1 MPRFRYI
8 AVNLQGKSLQGE
20 IDSADLAA
28 ANQELL
34 LSGLQV
40 TELRVL
46 SEPTG
51 KLSFEDAAAFSQQ
64 VSTITQS
71 ELPLIGALRAF
82 AEEVLSTKLRQRL
95 IQVCDALEAG
105 EPLERVLN
113 NPALRLPRGVASIL
127 GSGLPHT
134 VMNHLLNQTMRSAT
148 VTLELRMRAFLL
160 VCYTFLMFATIAGV
174 WGFLLIYLTPQFEKI
189 FTDFG
194 TELPV
199 AVVVLISLSRS
210 LRSMQGLLTLLL
222 LVPIGLLVC
231 YAIKSRLSPAARRRI
246 WCGLPILGSMYR
258 LTALSEVANSLA
270 LLLESH
276 VPLPQAVVWSTAGA
290 NDADLQA
297 CGEDIAARLRWGEDP
312 DTACQTARGLPSHLQ
327 QMLRWAAHGAAGAEP
342 LRSLAKLLQ
351 IRAKSLSLVALPL
364 MEPILLITAVVSI
377 ALYVFVIFMPLI
389 KLLNDLS

>member
-8 AVNLQGKSLQGE
+8 AVNPQGQSLQGE
-20 IDSADLAA
+20 IDSADFAA
-28 ANQELL
+28 ASQALL
-34 LSGLQV
+34 QSGLQV
-40 TELRVL
+40 TDLRL
-46 SEPTG
+46 QSEPAG

-82 AEEVLSTKLRQRL
+82 ADEVLSTKLRQRL
-95 IQVCDALEAG
+95 ILVCDALEAG

-113 NPALRLPRGVASIL
+113 DPALRLPRGVASIL
-127 GSGLPHT
+127 GSGLPHS

-148 VTLELRMRAFLL
+148 VTFELRMRALLL
-160 VCYTFLMFATIAGV
+160 VCYVFMMFATIAGV
-174 WGFLLIYLTPQFEKI
+174 WAFLLIYLTPQFEKI

-199 AVVVLISLSRS
+199 AVVLLISMSRN
-210 LRSMQGLLTLLL
+210 LRSMQGLLTLAV
-222 LVPIGLLVC
+222 LVPIALLVC
-231 YAIKSRLSPAARRRI
+231 YVIKMRLSPAARRRI
-246 WCGLPILGSMYR
+246 WCGVPLLGAMYR

-270 LLLESH
+270 LLLESN

-312 DTACQTARGLPSHLQ
+312 GTACQTAGIPSHLQ

-342 LRSLAKLLQ
+342 IRSLAKLLQ
-351 IRAKSLSLVALPL
+351 IRAQSLSLVALPL
-364 MEPILLITAVVSI
+364 MEPVLLVTAVVSI
-377 ALYVFVIFMPLI
+377 AVYAIVIFLPLI